1 MKRSFPEHWVETE
14 LNNIIFDVINGDWG
28 QETKTDKEI
37 IKVKIIRGNEFSGR
51 SISLAAERYIKEE
64 SYERR
69 KLEEGDIVIEI
80 SGGSTNKPVGRVM
93 YVSKKLIC
101 ETTLPLICSNFYKRI
116 RFSSQTNKNY
126 IFQYLNYFWYI
137 GGTETLQT
145 QTTGLKNLVF
155 NDYISI
161 PIPLPPLNEQKRIAE
176 KLDAILPKVKSAKD
190 RLEKIPAILKK
201 FRQSVLAAA
210 CSGKLTED
218 WREEYAQHTGKELP
232 EWEEKKIFE
241 LTEKV
246 ENLNVKNINLHDKF
260 LYIDISS
267 INNIK
272 NTIETHKEYSYY
284 EAPSRAKQIIK
295 HGDVLFSN
303 VRVYLKNIAIVD
315 NPVYNDQICSTG
327 FTVLRAQKNKLLNK
341 YLFYSLIRD
350 DFIKEVSEL
359 QVGSSYPAIKK
370 DDLISRFIPLPPLEE
385 QQEIVRRVEKL
396 FALADSIEEK
406 YKKAYE
412 RVEKLE
418 QAILAKAFR
427 GELVEP
433 DPNDEPAEELLK
445 RILEEKAKLER
456 DQRGKKRKK

>member
-176 KLDAILPKVKSAKD
+176 KLDAILPKVKSARD

-218 WREEYAQHTGKELP
+218 WREGKLIIVEKVIKFKESIESMMNGIYKQEKYYSEKGIACLRMYNISDKGIIFKNLKRIILSEDEIRKFELL
-232 EWEEKKIFE
+232 EGDIIINRVNSRELVGKSAVIEKKDLNEKLVFE
-241 LTEKV
+241 S
-246 ENLNVKNINLHDKF
+246 KNIR
-260 LYIDISS
+260 IR
-267 INNIK
+267 IN
-272 NTIETHKEYSYY
+272 
-284 EAPSRAKQIIK
+284 
-295 HGDVLFSN
+295 
-303 VRVYLKNIAIVD
+303 KNIANSKFI
-315 NPVYNDQICSTG
+315 NYCLINAKNNGFFWINSKQTAGMATISQPQI
-327 FTVLRAQKNKLLNK
+327 LEL
-341 YLFYSLIRD
+341 
-350 DFIKEVSEL
+350 DFNI
-359 QVGSSYPAIKK
+359 
-370 DDLISRFIPLPPLEE
+370 PPLEE

-406 YKKAYE
+406 YKKAHE
-412 RVEKLE
+412 RLEKLE

-456 DQRGKKRKK
+456 EQKGKKRKK